1 MNRLLGT
8 TFTLL
13 VLSPLPAETK
23 VIGSSLPW
31 TWPWARPQQSA
42 SATVSHPAP
51 QAIMRRDHSIAER
64 QARSAWQRE
73 KAVFERQHR
82 AKLQTYV
89 ETRLALAEENA
100 RLNFIRGEQ
109 LARAAAESRSDLVAH
124 ASGTASGL
132 AATAV
137 NAAGVWVS
145 KPGTPADASQ
155 PPPTAAKRLVDT
167 AKHIAREVPK
177 RTQQV
182 VSGNDALV
190 TDTMAHG
197 MPKGLAVFMALLM
210 LHVPSVA
217 LASLVTGILLVRG
230 HRQRSGILFLGLAVV
245 LGVVTFSFLPW

>member
-1 MNRLLGT
+1 
-8 TFTLL
+8 
-13 VLSPLPAETK
+13 
-23 VIGSSLPW
+23 
-31 TWPWARPQQSA
+31 
-42 SATVSHPAP
+42 
-51 QAIMRRDHSIAER
+51 MRRDHSVAES

-109 LARAAAESRSDLVAH
+109 LAHAAAESRPALFAH
-124 ASGTASGL
+124 ASGTAFGL
-132 AATAV
+132 AATAGS
-137 NAAGVWVS
+137 AAGVWVS
-145 KPGTPADASQ
+145 KTGTPANASQ
-155 PPPTAAKRLVDT
+155 SPPAAAKRLVET

-197 MPKGLAVFMALLM
+197 MPKGLAVFIALLM

-217 LASLVTGILLVRG
+217 LASLVTGVFLVRG
-230 HRQRSGILFLGLAVV
+230 HHQRSGIFLLGLSAV
-245 LGVVTFSFLPW
+245 LGVVIFFVLPW